1 MGIRLGELARA
12 SQDAESRN
20 LEPDFM
26 TIPVTVS
33 NIHLEDAVLPG
44 DVHALVGEEGDLHGA
59 EAALLSRRVDPRQ
72 VAEVRVSR
80 AGDQLATDLAEPE
93 GGERKN
99 QSGNSHNQEFIF
111 K

>member
-1 MGIRLGELARA
+1 MGPRLEELARA

-26 TIPVTVS
+26 AIPVTVS

-59 EAALLSRRVDPRQ
+59 EAALLPRRVDPRQ
-72 VAEVRVSR
+72 VAEVGVSR
-80 AGDQLATDLAEPE
+80 ASDQLATDLAEPE
-93 GGERKN
+93 GKKKY
-99 QSGNSHNQEFIF
+99 QSGNSHHQEFIF